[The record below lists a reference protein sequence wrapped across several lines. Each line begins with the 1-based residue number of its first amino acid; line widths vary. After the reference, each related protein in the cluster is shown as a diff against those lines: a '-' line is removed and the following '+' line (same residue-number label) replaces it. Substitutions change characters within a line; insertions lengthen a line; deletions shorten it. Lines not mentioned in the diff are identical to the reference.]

1 MAYTKAKRDDNA
13 ALADMRKRY
22 TTASEAVSTLY
33 DEARDDIKFVT
44 VPGNQW
50 DAALKARR
58 KNRPTYEF
66 PKLRS
71 YIRQIINEQRQSRP
85 QGKVRGVEESDE
97 GLAEIMQG
105 LCRNIESMSNAEQ
118 AYDIAFEKAVK
129 GGFGCWRICTD
140 YLNEDDF
147 DQDIKVEAIRNPFA
161 VKFDP
166 SAIRIDRR
174 DANWAFVEELVPVAD
189 FERKY
194 PGADI
199 ADFDTDNDTKDWRE
213 KGQVRVAE
221 YWYKEPG
228 KRELWALSSG
238 AQVFSDEAGLSEE
251 ELTQAGL
258 QILQRRTVES
268 HKVFMRLTNGKQ
280 WLTDPYPFPS
290 KFIPIVPVWGNIE
303 NIDGE
308 DYWSGEVRPAK
319 DQQRLHNVH
328 RTALVEAVAKA
339 PKAPFILKKKW
350 IEGLETQWKNANAED
365 YPYLLVNDTA
375 DDIPHRTPQAEVPTA
390 LIQLAGMDTDDMKAS
405 TGQYDASLGARSNE
419 TSGLAI
425 NSRKQQGAVATF
437 NYIDNL
443 TYAIRYTYEILVD
456 MIPRVYDTARAVRIL
471 GEDGGAKWKQLYQ
484 EVQDEHGQTH
494 VLNDIGKGK
503 YDVVVT
509 VGQNYA
515 TQRMEAVDAFTQL
528 AGQIGASFPP
538 IAPLLAYKVVENLD
552 LPGSEEVSTAL
563 RKLLVGQGLLGPK
576 EGEQP
581 PAPPPPD
588 PRAEATA
595 RKLVAD
601 AALSEA
607 RAAQTAGQ
615 TQLTAAQVE
624 KLVADT
630 IAVQLANLSMGGE
643 HVFGPPPDP
652 YGLMRAQ
659 AQFAPVPMPSGAPPQ
674 MTPPPNQPAQAGFS
688 LPDGTPP
695 GFTG

>member
-1 MAYTKAKRDDNA
+1 MTDTTAKPDDNDG
-13 ALADMRKRY
+13 LADMRKRY

-50 DAALKARR
+50 DAALKRR
-58 KNRPTYEF
+58 RANRPTYEF

-85 QGKVRGVEESDE
+85 QGKVRGVEESDR

-147 DQDIKVEAIRNPFA
+147 EQDIKIEPIRNPFA

-166 SAIRIDRR
+166 AAVRIDRR
-174 DANWAFVEELVPVAD
+174 DGNFAFVEELIPLADFTRRYPKADVAD
-189 FERKY
+189 FE
-194 PGADI
+194 
-199 ADFDTDNDTKDWRE
+199 TDKDSVDWRE

-221 YWYKEPG
+221 YWYKEPC
-228 KRELWALSSG
+228 KRELWALSDG
-238 AQVFSDEAGLSEE
+238 KQVFADELGIPEDQLASLNPP
-251 ELTQAGL
+251 L
-258 QILQRRTVES
+258 QIVQRRTVES

-280 WLTDPYPFPS
+280 WLTAAYPFPS

-339 PKAPFILKKKW
+339 PKAPFILKKSW
-350 IEGLETQWKNANAED
+350 IEGLEGMWKNANAED
-365 YPYLLVNDTA
+365 YPYLVVNDGPGVE
-375 DDIPHRTPQAEVPTA
+375 IPKRTEQAQVPTA
-390 LIQLAGMDTDDMKAS
+390 LIQLAGMDVDDMKAS

-419 TSGLAI
+419 TSGTAI
-425 NSRKQQGAVATF
+425 NSRKQQGATATF
-437 NYIDNL
+437 NYQDNL
-443 TYAIRYTYEILVD
+443 VYSIRYTYEILVD
-456 MIPRVYDTARAVRIL
+456 MIPRVYDTARTIRIL

-484 EVQDEHGQTH
+484 EVQDPETGATH
-494 VLNDIGKGK
+494 VLNDIRKGK

-509 VGQNYA
+509 VGASYA
-515 TQRMEAVDAFTQL
+515 TQRMEAVEAFTQA
-528 AGQIGASFPP
+528 AGQIGATNPP
-538 IAPLLAYKVVENLD
+538 LAAMMAYQVVKNLD
-552 LPGSEEVSTAL
+552 VPGSEEVEKGF
-563 RKLLVGQGLLGPK
+563 RKILVGQGLLEPA

-588 PRAEATA
+588 PRAEADA
-595 RKLVAD
+595 RKAMAD

-607 RAAQTAGQ
+607 KASSEAGKAA
-615 TQLTAAQVE
+615 LTAAQIE
-624 KLVADT
+624 KLVQESVA
-630 IAVQLANLSMGGE
+630 LALQNMGMGAGQ
-643 HVFGPPPDP
+643 VFGPGPDP
-652 YGLMRAQ
+652 YGPMRNP
-659 AQFAPVPMPSGAPPQ
+659 AQFSAQ
-674 MTPPPNQPAQAGFS
+674 PNQPPQGGIS
-688 LPDGTPP
+688 LPAEQPP
-695 GFTG
+695 ADVFTNGY